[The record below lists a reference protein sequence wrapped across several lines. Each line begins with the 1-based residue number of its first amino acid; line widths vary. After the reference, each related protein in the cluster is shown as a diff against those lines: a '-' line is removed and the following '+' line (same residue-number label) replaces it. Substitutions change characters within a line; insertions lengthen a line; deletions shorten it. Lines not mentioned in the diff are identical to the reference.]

1 MLSVSVLAVLTIIF
15 GDKLENANGLI
26 RRYLTNQSR
35 SLTGW
40 SVVVDTLTAR
50 EAVIPAFVI
59 SGLLSFGFVL
69 PLDLGQAVADKIE
82 IVYLILTFSVIAY
95 GIKQSGYFRY
105 AAFRVLEVCDE
116 NMTRM
121 ILYLFLLTSVLTYV
135 TSNDI
140 VILVMTPIVL
150 ELCRQSHIR
159 NARLLLLG
167 QFVAANTLSM
177 GLLIGSP
184 TNIIVS
190 LNAGINFAD
199 YFLLMLVPSVLAIGI
214 SFLVL
219 QFINMHFYKWIATFT
234 NLDWG
239 HESHYTMPALSVQ
252 PNFTSEMRNWVLFF
266 ILVIIAV
273 AVVSHFQW
281 SFFWVTIPTMAFG
294 LVGVHGSSGGVDNVS
309 EASQAAGNIGST
321 DRRKLAVMDRL
332 ASLPYSIIAF
342 ALVFFAIADVLA
354 REVSLSAI
362 LEGIIRL
369 PVFFNAVVSM
379 FGTAALV
386 NTVNDLP
393 ASAIIGEAVGSYP
406 GEHSLRYT
414 VFLQSSLA
422 PIHRQDKCRGVLKG

>member
-1 MLSVSVLAVLTIIF
+1 MLRTLTFNASIGGLLWAATAICYFAGVPAVYVMLSVSVVAVLTIIF

-105 AAFRVLEVCDE
+105 AAFRVLEVCDG

-159 NARLLLLG
+159 NARLL
-167 QFVAANTLSM
+167 
-177 GLLIGSP
+177 
-184 TNIIVS
+184 
-190 LNAGINFAD
+190 
-199 YFLLMLVPSVLAIGI
+199 
-214 SFLVL
+214 
-219 QFINMHFYKWIATFT
+219 
-234 NLDWG
+234 
-239 HESHYTMPALSVQ
+239 
-252 PNFTSEMRNWVLFF
+252 
-266 ILVIIAV
+266 
-273 AVVSHFQW
+273 
-281 SFFWVTIPTMAFG
+281 
-294 LVGVHGSSGGVDNVS
+294 
-309 EASQAAGNIGST
+309 
-321 DRRKLAVMDRL
+321 
-332 ASLPYSIIAF
+332 
-342 ALVFFAIADVLA
+342 
-354 REVSLSAI
+354 
-362 LEGIIRL
+362 
-369 PVFFNAVVSM
+369 
-379 FGTAALV
+379 
-386 NTVNDLP
+386 
-393 ASAIIGEAVGSYP
+393 
-406 GEHSLRYT
+406 
-414 VFLQSSLA
+414 
-422 PIHRQDKCRGVLKG
+422 

>member
-1 MLSVSVLAVLTIIF
+1 MLRTLTFNASIGVLLWAATAICYFAGVPAAYVLLSVSVLAVLTIIF
-15 GDKLENANGLI
+15 GDKLESASGLI
-26 RRYLTNQSR
+26 RRYLNNQSR

-40 SVVVDTLTAR
+40 PVVVDTLTAR
-50 EAVIPAFVI
+50 ETVIPVFVI
-59 SGLLSFGFVL
+59 SGLLSFRFVL

-105 AAFRVLEVCDE
+105 AVFRVLEVCDG
-116 NMTRM
+116 NTTRM

-219 QFINMHFYKWIATFT
+219 QFINVYFYKWIATFT

-239 HESHYTMPALSVQ
+239 HEPNYTMPALSVQ

-266 ILVIIAV
+266 MLESWPETPILPKPLF
-273 AVVSHFQW
+273 SW
-281 SFFWVTIPTMAFG
+281 
-294 LVGVHGSSGGVDNVS
+294 
-309 EASQAAGNIGST
+309 
-321 DRRKLAVMDRL
+321 R
-332 ASLPYSIIAF
+332 
-342 ALVFFAIADVLA
+342 
-354 REVSLSAI
+354 
-362 LEGIIRL
+362 RL
-369 PVFFNAVVSM
+369 PM
-379 FGTAALV
+379 
-386 NTVNDLP
+386 
-393 ASAIIGEAVGSYP
+393 
-406 GEHSLRYT
+406 
-414 VFLQSSLA
+414 
-422 PIHRQDKCRGVLKG
+422 